1 MAEGRDGLDVL
12 DFLVSAV
19 AIVLIIAFG
28 IVVLPIAAV
37 VLLVR
42 WLYKRARGE
51 KDAPTRGAAGKATT
65 LLDEGATQ
73 SEVVAVASGLVGD
86 EVLGSYAQGVLATLD
101 TADRRRTQIFS
112 VLDNEFE
119 KGSLTWEKYHA
130 PVEVALDRVR
140 QNAIQIVNRLLSVD
154 SKEYQRMGRIERA
167 GGYAADAPEI
177 GRLETMRATL
187 DDTAAFAKANDQ
199 LLAELEKL
207 QAELTKLTGSATD
220 TDEIIA
226 EIKRLADD
234 TKYYS

>member
-1 MAEGRDGLDVL
+1 MAEGKDGLDVL
-12 DFLVSAV
+12 DFLVSAI
-19 AIVLIIAFG
+19 AIVLVIAFG

-51 KDAPTRGAAGKATT
+51 KATPPRGSASKATA
-65 LLDEGATQ
+65 LLDDDATQ
-73 SEVVAVASGLVGD
+73 AEVVATASNLTDD
-86 EVLGSYAQGVLATLD
+86 EVLGTYAQNVLATLE
-101 TADRRRTQIFS
+101 TAERRRVQIFS

-119 KGSLTWEKYHA
+119 EGSLTWEKYHA

-140 QNAIQIVNRLLSVD
+140 QNTIQIVNRLQSVD

-167 GGYAADAPEI
+167 GGYAADAPEV

-187 DDTAAFAKANDQ
+187 DDTTAFAKANDQ